1 MITVIPPAKQP
12 HLLIP
17 DSFQKAERFE
27 DYVRKYLFPKAQ
39 YRLIHRTPA
48 YLQNEEN
55 HTESGP
61 KPAFTLHD
69 MLNGR
74 SFYVECKFRSAL
86 IANSYAFS
94 KKFQPERHTLYTD
107 LPFYMV
113 LGLGGKASAPNQ
125 VFLLNL
131 VDSRFALIY
140 KRHLNGREIPK
151 DMAVQ
156 PSQLWTNAAA

>member
-1 MITVIPPAKQP
+1 MITVIPPAKQT

-17 DSFQKAERFE
+17 DSFQKAEQFE
-27 DYVRKYLFPKAQ
+27 DYVRKYLFPKVQ
-39 YRLIHRTPA
+39 YRLVRRTPD
-48 YLQNEEN
+48 YLQNEKDHE
-55 HTESGP
+55 ESGL
-61 KPAFTLHD
+61 KPAFILHD

-74 SFYVECKFRSAL
+74 SFYMECKFRPAL

-94 KKFQPERHTLYTD
+94 NKFQPVRHISYTD

-131 VDSRFALIY
+131 IDSRFALIY
-140 KRHLNGREIPK
+140 KRHLNGREIQK

>member
-1 MITVIPPAKQP
+1 MITIIPPAKQT

-17 DSFQKAERFE
+17 DSFQKAEQFE

-39 YRLIHRTPA
+39 YKFIHRTPG
-48 YLQNEEN
+48 YLQNEKD
-55 HTESGP
+55 HPESGLN
-61 KPAFTLHD
+61 PAFKLHD
-69 MLNGR
+69 MRNGR

-94 KKFQPERHTLYTD
+94 KKFPPERHTLYTD

-131 VDSRFALIY
+131 VDSRFAPIY
-140 KRHLNGREIPK
+140 KRHLNGREIQK